1 VSPSSTP
8 QRPLPPEIDAIAR
21 GYWASRVLLT
31 AIELDLFT
39 IVGGGAAADDVA
51 ARAGTQ
57 PATTARLLNAL
68 VGLELLAKNGERF
81 ACTPAAREFLAAG
94 GPDDSRASLRHL
106 ANLWERWSTLTDCVR
121 TGARVTGPQRSDD
134 PGWTAAFIGAMHRGS
149 GLRAPG
155 LVSALAAEGL
165 LAGRRRVLDVGGG
178 SGVYC
183 HAFLAA
189 LPEARATLFDLAEVV
204 DLARG
209 YAEAAG
215 LAARMDFLAGD
226 LREGRFGQGYDVALV
241 SAICHMLNPADNAA
255 LLTAL
260 RTALAPGG
268 LLVISDFI
276 LDEDRARPAFASL
289 FGINMLVGTGGGDSY
304 AESDYR
310 AWLEAAGYGQ
320 IRRLALPGPAQL
332 MVAQAG

>member
-1 VSPSSTP
+1 VSPSETP
-8 QRPLPPEIDAIAR
+8 QRPLPPEIDSIAR

-39 IVGGGAAADDVA
+39 ALGAGATAAEAA

-57 PATTARLLNAL
+57 PAATARLLNAL
-68 VGLELLAKNGERF
+68 VGLELLAKEGDRF
-81 ACTPAAREFLAAG
+81 RCTPAAQDFLAAG

-106 ANLWERWSTLTDCVR
+106 ANLWERWGTLTDCLR
-121 TGARVTGPQRSDD
+121 QGARVEGPQRSDD
-134 PGWTAAFIGAMHRGS
+134 AAWTEAFIGAMHRGS

-155 LVSALAAEGL
+155 VVSALAAEGL
-165 LAGRRRVLDVGGG
+165 LAGRRRLLDLGGG
-178 SGVYC
+178 SGAYC

-204 DLARG
+204 ELARG

-215 LAARMDFLAGD
+215 VAGRMDFVAGD
-226 LREGRFGQGYDVALV
+226 LREGRFGQGFDLALV
-241 SAICHMLNPADNAA
+241 SAICHMLSPADNLALLAA
-255 LLTAL
+255 LHG
-260 RTALAPGG
+260 ALAPGG
-268 LLVISDFI
+268 LVVISDFV
-276 LDEDRARPAFASL
+276 LDENRATPAFASL
-289 FGINMLVGTGGGDSY
+289 FGINMLVATGGGDSY

-310 AWLEAAGYGQ
+310 TWLAGAGYSQ
-320 IRRLALPGPAQL
+320 IRRLALAGPAHL